1 MSASVP
7 PVWCKQRGA
16 SAVLPMQAE
25 AIDWAKNLNPGKSA
39 VVERVRNTDRD
50 PDRWRKGE
58 RWVKASRARTR
69 ALRWPGRAGS
79 EDRAADFAMKGSI
92 EA

>member
-39 VVERVRNTDRD
+39 ALERVRNTDRD
-50 PDRWRKGE
+50 PDRWRKGDGSKQ
-58 RWVKASRARTR
+58 VARE
-69 ALRWPGRAGS
+69 LMHFVGP
-79 EDRAADFAMKGSI
+79 AAPVAKIAPRISQ
-92 EA
+92 